1 MSSDYTVF
9 ASQDFDSNEYA
20 NAILAG
26 EPYPPSDAK
35 KGQTP
40 GRPSFDSPSKED
52 VSVAISR
59 LTYGIDD
66 VSKQIKN
73 LVTSHHEDLLG
84 QAASASEL
92 SGSLVSV
99 KGGLSELEMSLE
111 KLRTKVR
118 LPYQSLQTNVTRLHK
133 LQQASDVL
141 RRTARF
147 VVLARRLQGQMA
159 EMQQSKVEKTDDTL
173 APIPST
179 PSRTTFASAADLED
193 DKERAI
199 SRAALSIAELV
210 SLLDGPSTFSST
222 TSSNGVDGD
231 TSHQD
236 TEEDFSTQKI
246 HLRSVNAVA
255 THIPFIEESRTTV
268 TTEMENM
275 VVAGLAS
282 LNQSLLASSLQT
294 AYNLNV
300 LPELVQSLISDLSL
314 AVEERIRTTFDMT
327 KISKDALGKAS
338 LDVRRATRPSIAP
351 LGRLARHL
359 YLRCIISPFD
369 FSLSMSFNVL
379 TRPSLPPHV
388 FHASATQS
396 NTQYRSRIR
405 TEPTNLTAP
414 QWTAALWT
422 RLESMIEEMAGCCI
436 KVYTLEKVLKVKKD
450 TVSQTIFLDEAMKLL
465 ETKPSVTF
473 WTALSRSLEKH
484 AKEACKGECDSCSTF
499 LQQTLGGGYPRLLRL
514 FQQFFAK
521 IAVHTDTV
529 YIHSQQSTE
538 TILVLRALST
548 FEAFYLTRSTSK
560 LNEAVGQAFKMT
572 PGATEGTNVAR
583 TVINELDTAR
593 FDPLLVRAVAK
604 NAAASLEM
612 FVQRADNMVVR
623 DRSALTLIGPACT
636 PQQAANAQ
644 VATCLHHCRAR
655 LAQLES
661 EHIDA
666 VCAALRPSIENM
678 KRTYERV
685 VDPLLA
691 AIRRELA
698 AIIARVHRFDFGR
711 AQDPMS
717 GGGASLY
724 MKDLVEKLA
733 FVKDEILSKFN
744 VEDKPLWMLALAKYA
759 IKVFVLHISIVK
771 PLGESGKLQL
781 TSDMAELEFGLS
793 AFMSDGT
800 SSKRGVH
807 LENIGDEYRM
817 LRAMRPLLFLE
828 NAQLASPMYTIG
840 LPPLIVLH
848 HILVRS
854 PVPLPHTLHGWQEA
868 EYVRWVD
875 EHTEEEAWTLV
886 ESGLSHWEQVS
897 AAEGK
902 DAAAAKEYVELARTV
917 LRNAQEGA

>member
-9 ASQDFDSNEYA
+9 ASPDFDSNEYA

-159 EMQQSKVEKTDDTL
+159 EMQQSKAEKTDDTL

-210 SLLDGPSTFSST
+210 TLLDGPTTFGST
-222 TSSNGVDGD
+222 TTPNGVDGD
-231 TSHQD
+231 ASHQD
-236 TEEDFSTQKI
+236 TEEDLSTQKI

-327 KISKDALGKAS
+327 KISKDALGK
-338 LDVRRATRPSIAP
+338 D
-351 LGRLARHL
+351 
-359 YLRCIISPFD
+359 
-369 FSLSMSFNVL
+369 
-379 TRPSLPPHV
+379 
-388 FHASATQS
+388 ASATQS

-450 TVSQTIFLDEAMKLL
+450 TVSQTVFLDEAMKLL

-484 AKEACKGECDSCSTF
+484 AKEACKGSTF

-514 FQQFFAK
+514 FHQFFAK

-560 LNEAVGQAFKMT
+560 LNEAVGQAFKLT

-583 TVINELDTAR
+583 TVVNELDTAR

-623 DRSALTLIGPACT
+623 DRSALTLIAACT

-717 GGGASLY
+717 GGGASFY

-733 FVKDEILSKFN
+733 FVKGEILSKFN

-828 NAQLASPMYTIG
+828 NAQLASPMYTTG

-897 AAEGK
+897 DAGGK
-902 DAAAAKEYVELARTV
+902 DAASAKEYVELARTV

>member
-9 ASQDFDSNEYA
+9 ASPDFDSNEYA

-159 EMQQSKVEKTDDTL
+159 EMQQSKAEKTDDTL

-210 SLLDGPSTFSST
+210 TLLDGPTTFGST
-222 TSSNGVDGD
+222 TTPNGVDGD
-231 TSHQD
+231 ASHQD
-236 TEEDFSTQKI
+236 TEEDLSTQKI

-327 KISKDALGKAS
+327 KISKDALGK
-338 LDVRRATRPSIAP
+338 D
-351 LGRLARHL
+351 
-359 YLRCIISPFD
+359 
-369 FSLSMSFNVL
+369 
-379 TRPSLPPHV
+379 
-388 FHASATQS
+388 ASATQS

-450 TVSQTIFLDEAMKLL
+450 TVSQTVFLDEAMKLL

-484 AKEACKGECDSCSTF
+484 AKEACKGSTF

-514 FQQFFAK
+514 FHQFFAK

-583 TVINELDTAR
+583 TVVNELDTAR

-733 FVKDEILSKFN
+733 FVKGEILSKFS

-828 NAQLASPMYTIG
+828 NAQLASPVYTTG

>member
-1 MSSDYTVF
+1 MSSDYAVF
-9 ASQDFDSNEYA
+9 ASPDFDSNEYA

-35 KGQTP
+35 KAQGP
-40 GRPSFDSPSKED
+40 ARPSFDSPSKED

-92 SGSLVSV
+92 SGSLGSV

-133 LQQASDVL
+133 LQQASDIL

-159 EMQQSKVEKTDDTL
+159 EMQQGKAEKADESPMPT
-173 APIPST
+173 T
-179 PSRTTFASAADLED
+179 PSRASFASAADLED

-199 SRAALSIAELV
+199 SRAALSIAELGEDLCASPNPICLTNRIYAV
-210 SLLDGPSTFSST
+210 SLLDGP
-222 TSSNGVDGD
+222 TSFGSAPSPIANGNSDDLQSD
-231 TSHQD
+231 TKA
-236 TEEDFSTQKI
+236 EPPTQKI
-246 HLRSVNAVA
+246 HLRSVHAVA
-255 THIPFIEESRTTV
+255 MHIPFIEESRTTV

-314 AVEERIRTTFDMT
+314 AVEERIRSTFDMT
-327 KISKDALGKAS
+327 KISKDALGK
-338 LDVRRATRPSIAP
+338 D
-351 LGRLARHL
+351 
-359 YLRCIISPFD
+359 
-369 FSLSMSFNVL
+369 
-379 TRPSLPPHV
+379 
-388 FHASATQS
+388 ASASQS

-414 QWTAALWT
+414 QWTTALWT

-450 TVSQTIFLDEAMKLL
+450 TVSQTVFLDEAMKLL

-484 AKEACKGECDSCSTF
+484 AKESAKGSTF

-514 FQQFFAK
+514 FHQFFAK

-548 FEAFYLTRSTSK
+548 FETFYLTRSTSK
-560 LNEAVGQAFKMT
+560 LNEAVGQAFRVAL
-572 PGATEGTNVAR
+572 GAAEGVNLAR
-583 TVINELDTAR
+583 TVVNELDSAR

-612 FVQRADNMVVR
+612 FVQRAENMVVR
-623 DRSALTLIGPACT
+623 DRSALTLIGPSCT
-636 PQQAANAQ
+636 PQQAGNAQ
-644 VATCLHHCRAR
+644 VATCLAHCRAR

-678 KRTYERV
+678 QRAYERV

-691 AIRRELA
+691 AIRREVA

-717 GGGASLY
+717 SGGASLY

-733 FVKDEILSKFN
+733 FVKGEVLSKFN
-744 VEDKPLWMLALAKYA
+744 VEDKPLWFLAIAKYA

-793 AFMSDGT
+793 AFMADGT

-828 NAQLASPMYTIG
+828 NAQLTSPVYTTG

-897 AAEGK
+897 AAEGT
-902 DAAAAKEYVELARTV
+902 DAGAAAEYVDLARTV
-917 LRNAQEGA
+917 LRNAQEGAWGRNLVTFDQAMFLLA

>member
-9 ASQDFDSNEYA
+9 ASPEFDSNEYA

-35 KGQTP
+35 KGQTL

-159 EMQQSKVEKTDDTL
+159 EMQQSKAEKTDDTL

-210 SLLDGPSTFSST
+210 TLLDGPTTFGST
-222 TSSNGVDGD
+222 TTSNGVDGD
-231 TSHQD
+231 ASHQD
-236 TEEDFSTQKI
+236 PEEDPSTQKI
-246 HLRSVNAVA
+246 HLRSVKAVA
-255 THIPFIEESRTTV
+255 THIPFIEESRTIV

-327 KISKDALGKAS
+327 KISKDALGK
-338 LDVRRATRPSIAP
+338 D
-351 LGRLARHL
+351 
-359 YLRCIISPFD
+359 
-369 FSLSMSFNVL
+369 
-379 TRPSLPPHV
+379 
-388 FHASATQS
+388 ASATQS

-450 TVSQTIFLDEAMKLL
+450 TVSQTVFLDEAMKLL

-484 AKEACKGECDSCSTF
+484 AKEACKGSTF

-514 FQQFFAK
+514 FHQFFAK

-583 TVINELDTAR
+583 TVVNELDTAR

-612 FVQRADNMVVR
+612 FVQRADNMIVR

-711 AQDPMS
+711 AQDSMS

-733 FVKDEILSKFN
+733 FVKGEILSKFN

-828 NAQLASPMYTIG
+828 NAQLASPVYTTG

-902 DAAAAKEYVELARTV
+902 DATSAKEYVELARTV

>member
-9 ASQDFDSNEYA
+9 ASPDFDPNEYA

-159 EMQQSKVEKTDDTL
+159 EMQQSKAEKTDDTL

-210 SLLDGPSTFSST
+210 TLLDGPTTFGST
-222 TSSNGVDGD
+222 TTPNGVDGD
-231 TSHQD
+231 ASHQD
-236 TEEDFSTQKI
+236 TEEDLSTQKI

-327 KISKDALGKAS
+327 KISKDALGK
-338 LDVRRATRPSIAP
+338 D
-351 LGRLARHL
+351 
-359 YLRCIISPFD
+359 
-369 FSLSMSFNVL
+369 
-379 TRPSLPPHV
+379 
-388 FHASATQS
+388 ASATQS

-450 TVSQTIFLDEAMKLL
+450 TVSQTVFLDEAMKLL

-484 AKEACKGECDSCSTF
+484 AKEACKGSTF

-514 FQQFFAK
+514 FHQFFAK

-583 TVINELDTAR
+583 TVVNELDTAR

-623 DRSALTLIGPACT
+623 DRSALTLMGPACT

-733 FVKDEILSKFN
+733 FVKGEILSKFN

-828 NAQLASPMYTIG
+828 NAQLASPVYTTG

>member
-9 ASQDFDSNEYA
+9 ASPDFDSNEYA

-159 EMQQSKVEKTDDTL
+159 EMQQSKAEKTDDTL

-210 SLLDGPSTFSST
+210 TLLDGPTTFGST
-222 TSSNGVDGD
+222 TTPNGVDGD
-231 TSHQD
+231 ASHQD
-236 TEEDFSTQKI
+236 TEEDLSTQKI

-327 KISKDALGKAS
+327 KISKDALGK
-338 LDVRRATRPSIAP
+338 D
-351 LGRLARHL
+351 
-359 YLRCIISPFD
+359 
-369 FSLSMSFNVL
+369 
-379 TRPSLPPHV
+379 
-388 FHASATQS
+388 ASATQS

-450 TVSQTIFLDEAMKLL
+450 TVSQTVFLDEAMKLL

-484 AKEACKGECDSCSTF
+484 AKEACKGSTF

-514 FQQFFAK
+514 FHQFFAK

-560 LNEAVGQAFKMT
+560 LNEAVGQAFKLT

-583 TVINELDTAR
+583 TVVNELDTAR

-623 DRSALTLIGPACT
+623 DRSALTLMGPACT

-733 FVKDEILSKFN
+733 FVKGEILSKFN

-828 NAQLASPMYTIG
+828 NAQLASPVYTTG

-902 DAAAAKEYVELARTV
+902 DAASAKEYVELARTV

>member
-1 MSSDYTVF
+1 MSSDYAVF
-9 ASQDFDSNEYA
+9 ASEGFDSNDYA

-26 EPYPPSDAK
+26 EPYPTSDAK
-35 KGQTP
+35 RGP

-73 LVTSHHEDLLG
+73 LVTSHHEDLLS
-84 QAASASEL
+84 QAASANEL

-118 LPYQSLQTNVTRLHK
+118 LPYQSLQTNVNRLHK

-159 EMQQSKVEKTDDTL
+159 EMQQNTSDKPDDAAGSKALT
-173 APIPST
+173 AST
-179 PSRTTFASAADLED
+179 VSTMDLED

-210 SLLDGPSTFSST
+210 TLLDGPSTFASEHDAE
-222 TSSNGVDGD
+222 NIAEGD
-231 TSHQD
+231 SLSAH
-236 TEEDFSTQKI
+236 TQRI
-246 HLRSVNAVA
+246 HLRSVKAVA
-255 THIPFIEESRTTV
+255 VHIPLIEESRTTV

-294 AYNLNV
+294 AFNLNV

-314 AVEERIRTTFDMT
+314 AVGERIRTTFDMS
-327 KISKDALGKAS
+327 KISKDALGKDSSAQ
-338 LDVRRATRPSIAP
+338 
-351 LGRLARHL
+351 
-359 YLRCIISPFD
+359 SP
-369 FSLSMSFNVL
+369 
-379 TRPSLPPHV
+379 
-388 FHASATQS
+388 
-396 NTQYRSRIR
+396 TQYRSRIR

-422 RLESMIEEMAGCCI
+422 RLESMVEEMAGCCI

-450 TVSQTIFLDEAMKLL
+450 TVSQTVFLDEAMKLL

-473 WTALSRSLEKH
+473 WTALSRSLEQH
-484 AKEACKGECDSCSTF
+484 AKESAKGSTF
-499 LQQTLGGGYPRLLRL
+499 MQQTLGGGYPRLLRL
-514 FQQFFAK
+514 FHQFFAK

-529 YIHSQQSTE
+529 YIQSQQSPE

-548 FEAFYLTRSTSK
+548 FETFYLTRSTSK
-560 LNEAVGQAFKMT
+560 LNEAVGQAFRVS

-583 TVINELDTAR
+583 TVVNELDSAR
-593 FDPLLVRAVAK
+593 FDPLLVRAVAR
-604 NAAASLEM
+604 NAAASLDM
-612 FVQRADNMVVR
+612 FVQRADAMVVR
-623 DRSALTLIGPACT
+623 DRSALTLVGPSCT
-636 PQQAANAQ
+636 PQQAGNAQ
-644 VATCLHHCRAR
+644 VASCLFHCRAR
-655 LAQLES
+655 LVQLEK

-678 KRTYERV
+678 HRTYERV
-685 VDPLLA
+685 VDPLLS
-691 AIRRELA
+691 AIRRELT

-733 FVKDEILSKFN
+733 YVKGEVLSKFN
-744 VEDKPLWMLALAKYA
+744 VDDKWMWIMSIVKYV
-759 IKVFVLHISIVK
+759 IKVFVLHISIAK

-781 TSDMAELEFGLS
+781 ASDMAELEFGLN
-793 AFMSDGT
+793 AFMADGT
-800 SSKRGVH
+800 PGKRGGH
-807 LENIGDEYRM
+807 LESIGDEYRM
-817 LRAMRPLLFLE
+817 LRAMRPLLFLD
-828 NAQLASPMYTIG
+828 NAQLASPAQTAG

-854 PVPLPHTLHGWQEA
+854 PVSLPHTLHGWQEA

-875 EHTEEEAWTLV
+875 EHTEEEAWTLM
-886 ESGLSHWEQVS
+886 ESGLSHWEQMS
-897 AAEGK
+897 KTDGTDSETAA
-902 DAAAAKEYVELARTV
+902 EYVELARTV
-917 LRNAQEGA
+917 LTNAQGNGA

>member
-9 ASQDFDSNEYA
+9 ASPDFDSNEYA

-159 EMQQSKVEKTDDTL
+159 EMQLSKAEKTDDTL

-210 SLLDGPSTFSST
+210 TLLDGPTTFGST
-222 TSSNGVDGD
+222 TTPNGVDGD
-231 TSHQD
+231 ASHQD
-236 TEEDFSTQKI
+236 AEEDPSTQKI

-327 KISKDALGKAS
+327 KISKDALGK
-338 LDVRRATRPSIAP
+338 D
-351 LGRLARHL
+351 
-359 YLRCIISPFD
+359 
-369 FSLSMSFNVL
+369 
-379 TRPSLPPHV
+379 
-388 FHASATQS
+388 ASATQS

-450 TVSQTIFLDEAMKLL
+450 TVSQTVFLDEAMKLL

-484 AKEACKGECDSCSTF
+484 AKEACKGSTF

-514 FQQFFAK
+514 FHQFFAK

-583 TVINELDTAR
+583 TVVNELDTAR

-636 PQQAANAQ
+636 AQQAANAQ

-685 VDPLLA
+685 VDPLLT

-733 FVKDEILSKFN
+733 FVKGEILSKFN

-828 NAQLASPMYTIG
+828 NAQLASPMYTTG

-902 DAAAAKEYVELARTV
+902 DAASAREYVELARTV

>member
-9 ASQDFDSNEYA
+9 ASPDFDSNEYA

-159 EMQQSKVEKTDDTL
+159 EMQQSKAEKTDDTL

-210 SLLDGPSTFSST
+210 TLLDGPTTFGST
-222 TSSNGVDGD
+222 TTPNGVDGD
-231 TSHQD
+231 ASHQD
-236 TEEDFSTQKI
+236 TEEDLSTQKI

-327 KISKDALGKAS
+327 KISKDALGKAR
-338 LDVRRATRPSIAP
+338 LDARRATQTSLAP
-351 LGRLARHL
+351 FERLAHHL
-359 YLRCIISPFD
+359 YLRCFPTPHTSSVPFD
-369 FSLSMSFNVL
+369 SPSHVL
-379 TRPSLPPHV
+379 
-388 FHASATQS
+388 HASATQS

-450 TVSQTIFLDEAMKLL
+450 TVSQTVFLDEAMKLL

-484 AKEACKGECDSCSTF
+484 AKEACKGSTF

-514 FQQFFAK
+514 FHQFFAK

-560 LNEAVGQAFKMT
+560 LNEAVGQAFKLT

-583 TVINELDTAR
+583 TVVNELDTAR

-623 DRSALTLIGPACT
+623 DRSALTLIAACT

-733 FVKDEILSKFN
+733 FVKGEILSKFS

-828 NAQLASPMYTIG
+828 NAQLASPVYTTG

-868 EYVRWVD
+868 EYVRWVDERWVD